1 MKLILDRR
9 SCACWQ
15 PACEAHF
22 GNHFLGDE
30 ITPEDCLIQMEDDGK
45 SEMTFLVLDRDG
57 VDKLIVV
64 DEDNRGET
72 IDSWRSV
79 WEKQQ
84 GN

>member
-30 ITPEDCLIQMEDDGK
+30 ITPVDCLIQMEDDGK